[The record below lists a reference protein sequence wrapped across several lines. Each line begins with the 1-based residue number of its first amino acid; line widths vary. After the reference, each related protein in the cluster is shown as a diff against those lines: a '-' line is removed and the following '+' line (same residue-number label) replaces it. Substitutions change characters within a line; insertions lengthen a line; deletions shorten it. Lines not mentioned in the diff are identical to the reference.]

1 MLWTILAVFLILAG
15 PAGAWACSCS
25 TPGIEHDP
33 LSRLQPL
40 IRKCFWEVNPDI
52 RMDIRTR

>member
-25 TPGIEHDP
+25 TPGIEHNV
-33 LSRLQPL
+33 SAR
-40 IRKCFWEVNPDI
+40 ICYG
-52 RMDIRTR
+52 T

>member
-1 MLWTILAVFLILAG
+1 MLWTILAGFLILAG

-52 RMDIRTR
+52 RMDL